1 MKIRMVKAKSK
12 IKKELTVQ
20 NGVFQE
26 REVTNFQITFNKL
39 SKNKNQTSKHKILIK
54 I

>member
-1 MKIRMVKAKSK
+1 MVKAKSK

-26 REVTNFQITFNKL
+26 REVTNFQTMFSKL
-39 SKNKNQTSKHKILIK
+39 LKNRNQTSKHKILIK